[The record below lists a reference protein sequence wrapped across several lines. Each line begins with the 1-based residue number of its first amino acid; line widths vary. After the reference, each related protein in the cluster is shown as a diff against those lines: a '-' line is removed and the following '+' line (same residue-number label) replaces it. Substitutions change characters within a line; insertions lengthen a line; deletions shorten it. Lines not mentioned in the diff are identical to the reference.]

1 MANASD
7 VIQGIARF
15 GAVLLMAAI
24 ALGGRAEPA
33 AADEPMDEPAYVTF
47 IEADQLEYRVRHGD
61 DAYGWEAQGWI
72 GGDYDKAWVKT
83 RGEGVMDGEV
93 ERAEVQ
99 LLYSRTVSAFWDLQL
114 GARYDRNPDP
124 ARGYAVVGIQGLAP
138 YWLEIDAAAFLS
150 QEGEAAARIE
160 VDYDLL
166 VTQRLIATS
175 TAELDLSAQDVEDL
189 GVGSGVNGIELGL
202 RLRYEIAREI
212 APYLGVSWETKVGP
226 TADAARRTG
235 RDVDDVAL
243 VAGLR
248 VWF

>member
-1 MANASD
+1 
-7 VIQGIARF
+7 
-15 GAVLLMAAI
+15 
-24 ALGGRAEPA
+24 
-33 AADEPMDEPAYVTF
+33 
-47 IEADQLEYRVRHGD
+47 
-61 DAYGWEAQGWI
+61 
-72 GGDYDKAWVKT
+72 
-83 RGEGVMDGEV
+83 
-93 ERAEVQ
+93 
-99 LLYSRTVSAFWDLQL
+99 
-114 GARYDRNPDP
+114 
-124 ARGYAVVGIQGLAP
+124 VVGIQGLAP

-189 GVGSGVNGIELGL
+189 GVGSGVNEIELGL